1 MANGVEAR
9 RDGRALHA
17 LPRGAERH
25 FRRMV
30 AGARWGCREPVAAF
44 AALGLTDVVLHTLDL
59 FDLVAAGLASL
70 DEEDRA
76 AAELTLFGQPLP
88 IGPAALIQEVL
99 ARGRAHGLD
108 DRQLAGAVTVVLE
121 SHGLLARAAA

>member
-1 MANGVEAR
+1 MANVIEVQ

-17 LPRGAERH
+17 IPRPARH
-25 FRRMV
+25 QFRRRV
-30 AGARWGCREPVAAF
+30 AEARFGCDETRAAF
-44 AALGLTDVVLHTLDL
+44 AAVGVDDVLRHTLDL

-99 ARGRAHGLD
+99 ARGRADNLD
-108 DRQLAGAVTVVLE
+108 DRQMAGGIQVVLE
-121 SHGLLARAAA
+121 SHGYLPRAA